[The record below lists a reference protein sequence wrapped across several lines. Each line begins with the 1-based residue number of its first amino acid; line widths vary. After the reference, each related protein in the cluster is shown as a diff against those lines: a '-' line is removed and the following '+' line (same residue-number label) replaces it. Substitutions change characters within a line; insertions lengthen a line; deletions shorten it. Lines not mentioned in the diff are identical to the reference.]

1 MRIKRKIPSFVF
13 GVSIGLII
21 GVAFFLFKL
30 DDYFTEMKHAT
41 LNTVKVVEQ
50 PVVQEK
56 TGTEHYTSKNKFK
69 INTGKSG
76 RINYKEVDSLIG
88 SDQEIL
94 EEEALNVATDELLM
108 VKNIKLINLDSD
120 VSVNDTTAATLAGVN
135 PQRYSDLYFIEFWKT
150 PLNSKGYRMTKN
162 KVMLYGFSD
171 ISNISIFKVDG
182 GYYIKNS
189 EQVYKVIP
197 GSDFKPLE
205 RVLDNGLL
213 ARLF

>member
-30 DDYFTEMKHAT
+30 DDYFTKMKNAT

-50 PVVQEK
+50 PILQEK
-56 TGTEHYTSKNKFK
+56 EKSDNYTSKNKFK
-69 INTGKSG
+69 INTSKSNG
-76 RINYKEVDSLIG
+76 VDYKEVDSLINDG
-88 SDQEIL
+88 ETT
-94 EEEALNVATDELLM
+94 EEAETLNVATEELLSI
-108 VKNIKLINLDSD
+108 KNIKLINLDTDLSAT
-120 VSVNDTTAATLAGVN
+120 DTSAANLAGVT
-135 PQRYSDLYFIEFWKT
+135 PQKITDLYFIEFWKT

-162 KVMLYGFSD
+162 KVMLYGFND
-171 ISNISIFKVDG
+171 FSNISIFHVDG

-189 EQVYKVIP
+189 EQVYKITP

-205 RVLDNGLL
+205 RVVDNGLL

>member
-30 DDYFTEMKHAT
+30 DDYFTKMKNAT

-50 PVVQEK
+50 PVLQEK
-56 TGTEHYTSKNKFK
+56 EKSDSYTSKNKFK
-69 INTGKSG
+69 INTTKSNSV
-76 RINYKEVDSLIG
+76 NYKEVDSLINDG
-88 SDQEIL
+88 ETT
-94 EEEALNVATDELLM
+94 EESETLNVATEELLSI
-108 VKNIKLINLDSD
+108 KNIKLINLDADQSP
-120 VSVNDTTAATLAGVN
+120 NDTSAANLAGVA
-135 PQRYSDLYFIEFWKT
+135 PQKFTDLYFIEFWKT

-162 KVMLYGFSD
+162 KVMLYGFND
-171 ISNISIFKVDG
+171 FSNISIFHVDG

-189 EQVYKVIP
+189 EQVYKIVP

-205 RVLDNGLL
+205 RVVDNGLL

>member
-30 DDYFTEMKHAT
+30 DDYFTKMKHAT

-50 PVVQEK
+50 PVAPEK
-56 TGTEHYTSKNKFK
+56 NSVENYTSKNKFK

-76 RINYKEVDSLIG
+76 RVNYKEVDSLIG
-88 SDQEIL
+88 TDQNI
-94 EEEALNVATDELLM
+94 EEEALNVATDELLT

-120 VSVNDTTAATLAGVN
+120 APASDTAAATLAGIN
-135 PQRYSDLYFIEFWKT
+135 PQKYADLYFIEFWKT

-162 KVMLYGFSD
+162 KVMLYGFND
-171 ISNISIFKVDG
+171 ISNVSIFKVDG

-189 EQVYKVIP
+189 EQVYKIAP